1 MKQMLNNGNL
11 IPGRSK
17 LRLQGLAIQISHEST
32 DDDDDDDSDNG
43 NNDMVISPE
52 EIILPDTMDI
62 ANMMELNRDEWDH
75 DEEDDTIT
83 NSSDNGIRHKRT
95 RKHSTSTYSSTD
107 SHMRNLRRKLSN
119 GDVTGVKPILVV
131 KVTDSDGRARYE
143 SAAQISDDIFGSYT
157 DPVNMKSQLE
167 DCSFG
172 QLTIQPGQLPDDVAS
187 KDTSGNTI
195 PGTMEVTIP
204 IPLNT
209 NDRYK
214 IHNAITTE
222 VQSKLGITLPGPF
235 EQVMYVIEKCYVGC
249 GWAAYAYVN
258 SWMSVY
264 QYQYYKM
271 VGVTVHEL
279 GHNFGL
285 AHSGGLNG
293 KTYTDHTGLMVRFY
307 FH

>member
-1 MKQMLNNGNL
+1 
-11 IPGRSK
+11 
-17 LRLQGLAIQISHEST
+17 
-32 DDDDDDDSDNG
+32 
-43 NNDMVISPE
+43 
-52 EIILPDTMDI
+52 MDI
-62 ANMMELNRDEWDH
+62 ANIMELNNRDDEWDPL
-75 DEEDDTIT
+75 
-83 NSSDNGIRHKRT
+83 R
-95 RKHSTSTYSSTD
+95 
-107 SHMRNLRRKLSN
+107 RRKLSN
-119 GDVTGVKPILVV
+119 GGVTGVKPILVV
-131 KVTDSDGRARYE
+131 KVTDSQGRARNE
-143 SAAQISDDIFGSYT
+143 SPYQISDDIFGSYT

-172 QLTIQPGQLPDDVAS
+172 QLTIQPGQVLPENVAS
-187 KDTSGNTI
+187 KDSAGNTI
-195 PGTMEVTIP
+195 PGMMEVTIP

-222 VQSKLGITLPGPF
+222 VQSKLGFTLPGPY

-264 QYQYYKM
+264 QSQYYKM

-279 GHNFGL
+279 GHNFGM

-293 KTYTDHTGLMVRFY
+293 ETYTDHTGMMVRLLFSLIWY
-307 FH
+307 LYISVIFPQAKPSSQYKSPCLIKLFQHIGQPIILG